1 MRGFYRVVIIFS
13 VVFLYSIN
21 VIPNK
26 FRTYVHSLISRAPG
40 SACFSFPSREEAF
53 DDYYTMK
60 TNGRVHVSGRVQ
72 GDEQEFGPLSD
83 AIM

>member
-1 MRGFYRVVIIFS
+1 MRSFYQVVIIFS
-13 VVFLYSIN
+13 VIFLYSIN
-21 VIPNK
+21 MVPNT

-40 SACFSFPSREEAF
+40 AACYSFHSCEEAL

-60 TNGRVHVSGRVQ
+60 TNGHVHVSGRVQ
-72 GDEQEFGPLSD
+72 GDEQEFGLMSD